1 MTDTISNASSIACFC
16 PGTIGQDHRF
26 EDGSCIYCGTED
38 PTRQHAVNRLAELRN
53 SRGLG
58 VCPAT
63 LPQFRLME
71 PAPSITVLPFG
82 DKGSLQRAQACM
94 ELNRRYSP
102 HSLIKEANKLA
113 ADWMG
118 LPGIRGKGF
127 PSQHHKSAIERGVEL
142 TELRNNSRLAPEQF
156 ERALLHLNFH
166 ELLQESSYDF
176 LYTQHDEDFFYH
188 IDHLHRG
195 AKFST
200 IEAAVKARLRDEH
213 GLFVMHAESS
223 ITVPQTFQ
231 QIDNTLKSVWPEVH
245 MCHLYIQMYST
256 LWSIAIAG
264 DRDSVKSLD
273 RNTLA
278 QRLHARGVGGLHAYT
293 PDSHHAM
300 QAGFPFI
307 DALRE
312 QAAGL
317 PIITDAHSTF
327 VSSCHVDG
335 SDINELLNPED

>member
-1 MTDTISNASSIACFC
+1 MVHPAMTSHPNPEAVCVIGAGDGGIVREVLKHSSCNEVVHVELDEGVVEASKNFFPTLHAGCWEDPRVDLQIVDGRSYIEETKKQFDVIIMDMTD
-16 PGTIGQDHRF
+16 
-26 EDGSCIYCGTED
+26 
-38 PTRQHAVNRLAELRN
+38 
-53 SRGLG
+53 
-58 VCPAT
+58 
-63 LPQFRLME
+63 
-71 PAPSITVLPFG
+71 PFG
-82 DKGSLQRAQACM
+82 
-94 ELNRRYSP
+94 
-102 HSLIKEANKLA
+102 
-113 ADWMG
+113 
-118 LPGIRGKGF
+118 
-127 PSQHHKSAIERGVEL
+127 PS
-142 TELRNNSRLAPEQF
+142 TM
-156 ERALLHLNFH
+156 
-166 ELLQESSYDF
+166 
-176 LYTQHDEDFFYH
+176 LYTQEFF
-188 IDHLHRG
+188 
-195 AKFST
+195 T
-200 IEAAVKARLRDEH
+200 AVKARLRDEH